1 MYEEEFEQECY
12 LDILVEAYE
21 RHEDN
26 LNALEDSRFGEI
38 YLFDKENKQ

>member
-1 MYEEEFEQECY
+1 MFEDEPQQSY

-26 LNALEDSRFGEI
+26 LIALEDSRFGEI
-38 YLFDKENKQ
+38 YLYDNKGE